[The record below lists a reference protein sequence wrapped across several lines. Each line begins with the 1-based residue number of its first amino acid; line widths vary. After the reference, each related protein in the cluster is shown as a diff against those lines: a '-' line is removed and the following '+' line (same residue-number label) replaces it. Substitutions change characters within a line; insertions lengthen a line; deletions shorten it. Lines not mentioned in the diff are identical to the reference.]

1 MNTHDKP
8 SATTIAPQ
16 GRSVLRS
23 PFSVLRGR
31 GRAALALAAAIAL
44 CAWLRADTKP
54 EEPEPGE
61 TQMMMVDGAFTTL
74 YPELPRVGLMAKDLR
89 LSVED
94 LDAAEEDVEG
104 LYLLWESLDTRL
116 DTIEGELEATP

>member
-1 MNTHDKP
+1 MKHTQNHTDTKICTH
-8 SATTIAPQ
+8 
-16 GRSVLRS
+16 LRN
-23 PFSVLRGR
+23 LRF
-31 GRAALALAAAIAL
+31 LTLAAVTAGI
-44 CAWLRADTKP
+44 CFWLRADTKP

-89 LSVED
+89 LSIED